1 MSFHYRYRKQILIF
15 LFCLILV
22 GGGVISYFSFFNEK
36 DSKPKEKIVLQKKKE
51 TTKKNKKQELEENI
65 AKEIMVDVKG
75 FVVNPGIYKLK
86 EESRVID
93 AINAAGGV
101 LEGADTSV
109 LNLSKKL
116 KDEMVII
123 VYSSYQVENFK
134 KVKEEEQQIQD
145 GCINGVNEVEND
157 ACIEEKNDEK
167 ESTLVSINTATLE
180 ELMTLEGIG
189 EAKAKSIIAY
199 REEHGPYQAIEDL
212 LNVSGIGESLLAK
225 IKENITL

>member
-134 KVKEEEQQIQD
+134 KVKEEEQQTQD

-157 ACIEEKNDEK
+157 ACIEEKVEEK

>member
-1 MSFHYRYRKQILIF
+1 M
-15 LFCLILV
+15 V
-22 GGGVISYFSFFNEK
+22 
-36 DSKPKEKIVLQKKKE
+36 
-51 TTKKNKKQELEENI
+51 KKNKKQELEENI

-134 KVKEEEQQIQD
+134 KVKEEEQQTQD

-157 ACIEEKNDEK
+157 ACIEENGEEK

-180 ELMTLEGIG
+180 ELMTLEGVG

-225 IKENITL
+225 IKKNITL